1 VIGDTVWPPTGPD
14 DWMAA
19 RLFAQRI
26 VTLSGPLDHDAA
38 NHVAA
43 QLMTL
48 DALGDEPIELRLT
61 AAEGEVS
68 AALSLVD
75 VIDLLGVPVHAQAV
89 GRVHGPA
96 LAVLAVCDDRTV
108 AGHAS
113 LRMVGPRV
121 ELWGNA
127 DQLEQQATAHQAEW
141 AAFCACVARATG
153 KAPEQVAADAE
164 TGRYFT
170 AEEAVDYGLADQ
182 VSGPGASIHRL
193 PGRPIGFRPD
203 PVD

>member
-1 VIGDTVWPPTGPD
+1 MIGDSVRSPQDPE
-14 DWMAA
+14 DWMAE

-26 VTLSGPLDHDAA
+26 VTLTGPLDHESA

-48 DALGDEPIELRLT
+48 DALGDDPVELRIT
-61 AAEGEVS
+61 SHEGEVS

-75 VIDLLGVPVHAQAV
+75 VVDLLGVPVNASAL

-113 LRMVGPRV
+113 LRLVGPRV

-127 DQLEQQATAHQAEW
+127 GQLEQQAAANHVEW
-141 AAFCACVARATG
+141 ESFCACIARATG
-153 KAPEQVAADAE
+153 QSPDQVAQDAE
-164 TGRYFT
+164 SGRYFT
-170 AEEAVDYGLADQ
+170 AEEAVTYGLSDHVGGA
-182 VSGPGASIHRL
+182 GASIHRL

-203 PVD
+203 PIG